1 MDWIKVY
8 KDEIDK
14 IGVKKYIENKIKCKK
29 NYIKII
35 EKYAKNKTII
45 ETGCGTGIISLYL
58 AQKGY
63 KVVAIDNDEKM
74 INLAKQISSI
84 AKENENIPEYLKEDI
99 INCKFD
105 RQFDVAFSNGVYE
118 HFNDKTIINTIKN
131 IFNFCQYNIL
141 SVPSNFFNKKEATY
155 GNERFMSKKDWLKI
169 FDSANFQVVEIK
181 RFDDRKFVK
190 KIIQVKKWFKNKPFI
205 IFVLKKS

>member
-1 MDWIKVY
+1 MEWIKVY
-8 KDEIDK
+8 KDEINK
-14 IGVKKYIENKIKCKK
+14 KGVKKYIENKVKYKK

-35 EKYAKNKTII
+35 EKYANNKTVI

-58 AQKGY
+58 AQIGY
-63 KVVAIDNDEKM
+63 KVVSIDNDEKM
-74 INLAKQISSI
+74 INLAKQISNI
-84 AKENENIPEYLKEDI
+84 AKENENIPKYLKEDV

-118 HFNDKTIINTIKN
+118 HFNDKMIINAIKN
-131 IFNFCQYNIL
+131 IFNFCQYNII
-141 SVPSNFFNKKEATY
+141 SVPTNFFNKKEATY

-169 FDSANFQVVEIK
+169 LDSANFQIVEIK

-190 KIIQVKKWFKNKPFI
+190 KILQVKKWFKNKPFI

>member
-1 MDWIKVY
+1 MEWIKVY

-74 INLAKQISSI
+74 INIAKQISSI

-118 HFNDKTIINTIKN
+118 HFNDKTLINTIKN
-131 IFNFCQYNIL
+131 IFNFCQYNII
-141 SVPSNFFNKKEATY
+141 SVPTNFFNKKEATY

-190 KIIQVKKWFKNKPFI
+190 KILQVKKWFKNKPFI

>member
-1 MDWIKVY
+1 MEWIKVY

-14 IGVKKYIENKIKCKK
+14 IGVKKYIKNKIKCKK
-29 NYIKII
+29 IYIKII
-35 EKYAKNKTII
+35 KKYANKTII

-141 SVPSNFFNKKEATY
+141 SVPTNFFNKKEATY
-155 GNERFMSKKDWLKI
+155 GNERFMSKKYWLKI

>member
-1 MDWIKVY
+1 
-8 KDEIDK
+8 
-14 IGVKKYIENKIKCKK
+14 
-29 NYIKII
+29 
-35 EKYAKNKTII
+35 
-45 ETGCGTGIISLYL
+45 
-58 AQKGY
+58 
-63 KVVAIDNDEKM
+63 M
-74 INLAKQISSI
+74 INLAKQISNI

-141 SVPSNFFNKKEATY
+141 SVPTIFFNKKEATY

>member
-58 AQKGY
+58 AQ
-63 KVVAIDNDEKM
+63 
-74 INLAKQISSI
+74 
-84 AKENENIPEYLKEDI
+84 
-99 INCKFD
+99 
-105 RQFDVAFSNGVYE
+105 
-118 HFNDKTIINTIKN
+118 
-131 IFNFCQYNIL
+131 
-141 SVPSNFFNKKEATY
+141 
-155 GNERFMSKKDWLKI
+155 
-169 FDSANFQVVEIK
+169 
-181 RFDDRKFVK
+181 
-190 KIIQVKKWFKNKPFI
+190 
-205 IFVLKKS
+205 

>member
-1 MDWIKVY
+1 MEWIKVY

-14 IGVKKYIENKIKCKK
+14 IGVKKYIKNKIKCKK
-29 NYIKII
+29 IYIKII
-35 EKYAKNKTII
+35 EKYANKTII

-141 SVPSNFFNKKEATY
+141 SVPTNFFNKKEATY
-155 GNERFMSKKDWLKI
+155 GNERFMSKKYWLKI